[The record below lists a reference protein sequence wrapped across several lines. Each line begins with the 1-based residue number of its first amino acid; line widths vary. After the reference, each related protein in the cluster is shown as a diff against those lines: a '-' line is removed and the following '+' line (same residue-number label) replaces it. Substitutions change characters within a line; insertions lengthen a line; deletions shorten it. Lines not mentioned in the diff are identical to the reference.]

1 MEEYTAFDS
10 ALDRGV
16 SLPVRDVVAAENV
29 YHRIGLCKDIASS
42 IFGDNPPPH
51 VVFDVYRFVIEEMRN
66 PSVETEV

>member
-1 MEEYTAFDS
+1 MDDYTDFDS

-16 SLPVRDVVAAENV
+16 NLPLKDVRASENV

-51 VVFDVYRFVIEEMRN
+51 VVFDVYRFVIEEMTN